1 MMKLLNV
8 EPLTKEAFS
17 PFGQV
22 IETEG
27 SDHFPINNGSTQR
40 FHKLATVELGRDAD
54 DAIISIFRADTLS
67 YPLEIKMLERHPQG
81 SQAFIP
87 MERQQFLI
95 VVAPPESEPDP
106 SKIRAFISN
115 GRQGINYG
123 KGVWHHP
130 ILALE
135 NSSDYLIVDRS
146 GEGNNCDEHF
156 FNADEIFTLDGR
168 QYLNL

>member
-1 MMKLLNV
+1 MKSLTI
-8 EPLTKEAFS
+8 EPLTKEAFE

-27 SDHFPINNGSTQR
+27 SEHFPINNGSTQR
-40 FHKLATVELGRDAD
+40 FHQLATVELNRQEDQ
-54 DAIISIFRADTLS
+54 AIISIFRADTLS
-67 YPLEIKMLERHPQG
+67 YPLKINMLERHPQG

-87 MERQQFLI
+87 MERQRFLI
-95 VVAPPESEPDP
+95 VVAPPADQPNPNE
-106 SKIRAFISN
+106 IRAFISN
-115 GRQGINYG
+115 GRQGLNYG

-135 NSSDYLIVDRS
+135 NGSDFLIVDRK

-156 FNADEIFTLDGR
+156 FAEEEIALLDADINHLTA
-168 QYLNL
+168 

>member
-1 MMKLLNV
+1 MRSLTI
-8 EPLTKEAFS
+8 EPLTKEAFE

-40 FHKLATVELGRDAD
+40 FHQLATVELNRQEDQ
-54 DAIISIFRADTLS
+54 AIISIFKADTLR

-87 MERQQFLI
+87 MERQRFLI
-95 VVAPPESEPDP
+95 VVAPPADQPNPNE
-106 SKIRAFISN
+106 IRAFISN
-115 GRQGINYG
+115 GRQGLNYG

-135 NSSDYLIVDRS
+135 NDSDFLIVDRK

-156 FNADEIFTLDGR
+156 FADEEITLLDADINH
-168 QYLNL
+168 LNA